1 MTETCLF
8 ATLYVSQEVPHQ
20 NKGLIQYNNQDV
32 NCHITKLQSAVS
44 VMCSVQ
50 CVPSQLASQYL
61 FESQHLLGIRKFK
74 NFSDNY
80 YLNTNRSEG

>member
-32 NCHITKLQSAVS
+32 NCHITKLRSAVS

-50 CVPSQLASQYL
+50 YVPSQLASQYL
-61 FESQHLLGIRKFK
+61 LESQHLLGIRKFK
-74 NFSDNY
+74 HLSDNY